1 MTLSL
6 RLFHLEQEIIAVG
19 NGRLQGA
26 ITQQEWAERSSLL
39 LRLMAR
45 LRPTGRD
52 G

>member
-1 MTLSL
+1 MTTSL

-26 ITQQEWAERSSLL
+26 ITFQEWQERSIQLL
-39 LRLMAR
+39 KRMAR
-45 LRPTGRD
+45 LRPTGRA

>member
-1 MTLSL
+1 MTPGL
-6 RLFHLEQEIIAVG
+6 RLFHLEQAIIAVG
-19 NGRLQGA
+19 NGRLRGV